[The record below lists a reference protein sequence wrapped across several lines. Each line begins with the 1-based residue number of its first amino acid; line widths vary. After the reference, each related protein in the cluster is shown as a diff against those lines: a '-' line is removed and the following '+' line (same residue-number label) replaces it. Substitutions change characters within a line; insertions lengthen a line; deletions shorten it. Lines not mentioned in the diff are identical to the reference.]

1 MSATIKS
8 ALTEGAG
15 SLKTAGV
22 DDPRNQANL
31 LLMYVL
37 DRDRTF
43 LLTHHEENL
52 PAKQFEQYL
61 ALVTRR
67 AEGYPLQYL
76 TGRQEFFQLEFEVTP
91 DVLIPRPETE
101 LIVEVGIEILRDK
114 AAPFFADVGAGSGAI
129 AISLLRELPRARAL
143 AVDISPGAL
152 AVTKRNAERHAV
164 TDRLQLVES
173 DLFSTI
179 DPRAAF
185 DLIVSNPPYVP
196 ANDLNGLQREVRH
209 EPPGA
214 LDGGPDGLAV
224 IRRLLKDAPDFLTA
238 NGYLV
243 FEIGFDQP
251 EAVKE
256 LIDHAA
262 WEMIELR
269 KDLQGIPRTVVLQ
282 KRETGCGPGPPMEL
296 GKTSS

>member
-8 ALTEGAG
+8 ALTEGAV

-22 DDPRNQANL
+22 DDWRNQAQL
-31 LLMYVL
+31 LLLHVL

-43 LLTHHEENL
+43 LLAHPEENL
-52 PAKQFEQYL
+52 SAKQFDRYQEF
-61 ALVTRR
+61 VVRR

-76 TGRQEFFQLEFEVTP
+76 TGRQEFFRLDFEVTP

-101 LIVEVGIEILRDK
+101 LIVEVGIEILKDE
-114 AAPFFADVGAGSGAI
+114 AAPFFADLGTGSGAI
-129 AISLLRELPRARAL
+129 AISLLEELPRAQAM
-143 AVDISPGAL
+143 AVDVSPGAL
-152 AVTKRNAERHAV
+152 EVAKRNAERHRV
-164 TDRLQLVES
+164 SDRLQLVKS

-179 DPRAAF
+179 DPRTAF

-196 ANDLNGLQREVRH
+196 ADDLNGLQREVRH

-214 LDGGPDGLAV
+214 LDGGPDGLTV
-224 IRRLLKDAPDFLTA
+224 IRRLLKDAPAFLPA

-243 FEIGFDQP
+243 FEIGFEQH
-251 EAVKE
+251 EAVKK
-256 LIDHAA
+256 LIDHGA
-262 WEMIELR
+262 WELIELQ

-282 KRETGCGPGPPMEL
+282 KR
-296 GKTSS
+296 

>member
-8 ALTEGAG
+8 ALTEGAAG
-15 SLKTAGV
+15 LKTAGV

-31 LLMYVL
+31 LLMHVL

-43 LLTHHEENL
+43 LLAHPEENL
-52 PAKQFEQYL
+52 STKQFDQYR
-61 ALVTRR
+61 ALVNRR

-76 TGRQEFFQLEFEVTP
+76 TGRQAFFQLDFEVTP

-101 LIVEVGIEILRDK
+101 LIVEVGIEILKDK
-114 AAPFFADVGAGSGAI
+114 AAPFFADLGTGSGAI
-129 AISLLRELPRARAL
+129 AISLLQELPGASAI
-143 AVDISPGAL
+143 AVDVSPGAL
-152 AVTKRNAERHAV
+152 EVAKRNAERHAM

-173 DLFSTI
+173 DLFSTM

-196 ANDLNGLQREVRH
+196 AGDLNSLQREVRH
-209 EPPGA
+209 EPSGA

-224 IRRLLKDAPDFLTA
+224 IRRLLKEAPEFLTA

-243 FEIGFDQP
+243 FEIGFDQH
-251 EAVKE
+251 EAVKKLIDLGAWE
-256 LIDHAA
+256 LID
-262 WEMIELR
+262 LR

-282 KRETGCGPGPPMEL
+282 KRERPGSTMERT
-296 GKTSS
+296 KPSS

>member
-1 MSATIKS
+1 MSATIKI
-8 ALTEGAG
+8 ALTEGAA
-15 SLKTAGV
+15 SLKKAGV
-22 DDPRNQANL
+22 DDPRNQASL
-31 LLMYVL
+31 LLMHL
-37 DRDRTF
+37 LERDRTF
-43 LLTHHEENL
+43 LLAHPETNL
-52 PAKQFEQYL
+52 SAKQFEQYQ

-76 TGRQEFFQLEFEVTP
+76 TGRQEFFQLDFEVTP

-114 AAPFFADVGAGSGAI
+114 PAPCFADLGTGSGAI
-129 AISLLRELPRARAL
+129 AISLLQELPRARAI
-143 AVDISPGAL
+143 AVDVSAGAL
-152 AVTKRNAERHAV
+152 EVAKRNAERHRLS
-164 TDRLQLVES
+164 DRLQLVES
-173 DLFSTI
+173 DLFATM
-179 DPRAAF
+179 DPRTAF

-196 ANDLNGLQREVRH
+196 ADDLSGLQREVRH

-243 FEIGFDQP
+243 FEIGFDQH
-251 EAVKE
+251 EAVKQ
-256 LIDHAA
+256 LIDHGA
-262 WEMIELR
+262 WELIEMR

-282 KRETGCGPGPPMEL
+282 KRKP
-296 GKTSS
+296 